1 MAADTYVQYK
11 TDGTRLTP
19 GQVRRGMSLSTI
31 AGSMANMW
39 VALPGIPLTMMM
51 ECLKASGVMLG
62 AVVTVQQLAT
72 VAQVVGA
79 LVAERFRTK
88 KGVWFVLAIVHRG
101 VWFLPVGLAFLAPH
115 RPALA
120 ATILVWLV
128 AGSAIFA
135 QMSAGLWYSWM
146 ADLVPE
152 RMRSRYWAGR
162 ISIVTLAYL
171 FGLALFGYLLDRFPD
186 PRQPDGS
193 WTGFAIV
200 FAIGAAIGCIDI
212 FVHLFVPEPHSAP
225 PQRRESMVRYIL
237 APLRDPDFRALTMSM
252 GIWTFGVGILGAFPI
267 VYVTRTFGVS
277 YSLLSAWLIC
287 SSISTAV
294 TGFLWGRLMQRTGA
308 RTFGALM
315 MLMGPVAGLSW
326 FFLADRPVEL
336 ALPLL
341 GVQSLPQAMIVLCAT
356 SLLAGGFYAGVSLCQ
371 LNLTA
376 ALAPKGA
383 EKTVWISLHFTFA
396 GLMGAAGPLAGGAIV
411 DYMAAHPIH
420 VRLPGGIELA
430 FMQVLV
436 AVHMGVS
443 WFVALP
449 FLLRI
454 RKGREDMPFTT
465 ALSRVF
471 VDNPWKLATTVYAV
485 GITFTTRAL
494 AAAAKEIGGPAR
506 SMAVTHLIEQLG
518 NPNRAVRE
526 EAVHALGSI
535 GSPEA
540 VAALVRHLE
549 TQDTDLAPE
558 IARALRSAKSG
569 REVGIL
575 MRKLSDTDNRSVVG
589 AVRALGEIGGGQA
602 AEPILALLR
611 ASTDTQVV
619 AASSEAL
626 ARIGE
631 IAAIWELLPRV
642 KAARN
647 PVLRASLL
655 SAVGDLL
662 GGRPGFADFLRGEEE
677 FRGSEVAP
685 ALTRLRRAVRKATRG
700 HLRPEGAAVIRQ
712 IDELEQA
719 YDAEEMQRTADLLL
733 EIAIGIAAL
742 DFGIEFGGDAEIL
755 MDQLIWRHPR
765 FGVGLWYIDML
776 SHYWEGAGL
785 GQREWPDIVLGLY
798 FVVTHGESITA

>member
-1 MAADTYVQYK
+1 MAVDTYVQYK

-19 GQVRRGMSLSTI
+19 GQVRRGMNLSTL
-31 AGSMANMW
+31 AGSMANIW

-79 LVAERFRTK
+79 LVAEQFRAK

-101 VWFLPVGLAFLAPH
+101 IWFVPVGLAFLAPH

-120 ATILVWLV
+120 STILLWIV
-128 AGSAIFA
+128 AVSAVFA

-152 RMRSRYWAGR
+152 RLRGRYWAGR

-171 FGLALFGYLLDRFPD
+171 VGLALFGYLLDVFPD
-186 PRQPDGS
+186 PRQPGGS
-193 WTGFAIV
+193 WMGFIIV
-200 FAIGAAIGCIDI
+200 FAIGATIGCIDI
-212 FVHLFVPEPHSAP
+212 LVHMFVPEPRSAP
-225 PQRRESMVRYIL
+225 PQRPAGMLQYVL
-237 APLRDPDFRALTMSM
+237 APLRDQSFRALTMSI
-252 GIWTFGVGILGAFPI
+252 GLWTFGVGVLGAFPI

-277 YSLLSAWLIC
+277 YTLLSLWLIC

-315 MLMGPVAGLSW
+315 MLMGPIAGLSW
-326 FFLADRPVEL
+326 FFLSARPVVL
-336 ALPLL
+336 TLPLL
-341 GVQSLPQAMIVLCAT
+341 GVQSVPQAMIVLCTA

-383 EKTVWISLHFTFA
+383 EKTVWISLHFTFS
-396 GLMGAAGPLAGGAIV
+396 GLMGAAGPIAGGAIV
-411 DYMAAHPIH
+411 DYLAAHPLH
-420 VRLPGGIELA
+420 VRLPGGIDLA
-430 FMQVLV
+430 FMHVLI

-443 WFVALP
+443 WFIALP
-449 FLLRI
+449 LLLRI
-454 RKGREDMPFTT
+454 RKGTEDMTFTT
-465 ALSRVF
+465 ALTRVF

-494 AAAAKEIGGPAR
+494 AAAAKATGGPAR

-518 NPNRAVRE
+518 SPNRDVRE

-535 GSPEA
+535 GSPDA

-575 MRKLSDTDNRSVVG
+575 MQKLSGPDNRSVVG
-589 AVRALGEIGGGQA
+589 AVRALGEVGDGRA
-602 AEPILALLR
+602 AESILALLR

-619 AASSEAL
+619 AASGEAL

-655 SAVGDLL
+655 AAVGDLL
-662 GGRPGFADFLRGEEE
+662 GGRAGFADFLRGEDE
-677 FRGSEVAP
+677 FRGGEVAP
-685 ALTRLRRAVRKATRG
+685 ALTRLRRAVRKASRG
-700 HLRPEGAAVIRQ
+700 PLKAEGLAVVRQ
-712 IDELEQA
+712 IDGLEEA
-719 YDAEEMQRTADLLL
+719 YDSEDMQRTADLLL

-776 SHYWEGAGL
+776 AHYWEGAGL
-785 GQREWPDIVLGLY
+785 GQREWPDVVLGIY
-798 FVVTHGESITA
+798 FVVTHGETISA